1 MRVRRRKK
9 MAVKNEIINLLQE
22 VDQGKYSNIA
32 LNDLF
37 HKKSFS
43 SAEKNFITEVFYG
56 VLRNRIYLDY
66 MISRCVKELKKDWL
80 KQLFRLSF
88 YQIRFM
94 KSDDKGVIW
103 EGTELSKKKYGI
115 ALSKFVHG
123 VLRNFQRSYE
133 EEEMELKKLQREDVL
148 HSYPQWFFQKIQKEF
163 PEQALEVLHSLKKIP
178 FLSFRVNQL
187 KYSCQEFE
195 KKLEELGIEI
205 LKKVGTVYYVK
216 AGNLLYSPEFQEGK
230 IIVQDAASYLAAKNV
245 GGKPGEIILDACSA
259 PGGKSAVIAEMMQ
272 NQGQITSLDIYPH
285 KIKLIQE
292 NCKKLGIT
300 IVQAVKLDAR
310 HLALQG
316 KKFQKILVDAPC
328 SGYGV
333 LAKKP
338 EGLYTKKEENIEEL
352 VILQREILSA
362 AAQVLEEG
370 GELVY
375 STCTIFPEENEK
387 NVAWFLEKH
396 PEFTA
401 VEVEIPENVSGHRDS
416 FGGFSIDFQ
425 EEILDSFYISKFQK
439 GKRS

>member
-1 MRVRRRKK
+1 

-43 SAEKNFITEVFYG
+43 SVEKNFITEVFYG

-245 GGKPGEIILDACSA
+245 GGKSGEIILDACSA